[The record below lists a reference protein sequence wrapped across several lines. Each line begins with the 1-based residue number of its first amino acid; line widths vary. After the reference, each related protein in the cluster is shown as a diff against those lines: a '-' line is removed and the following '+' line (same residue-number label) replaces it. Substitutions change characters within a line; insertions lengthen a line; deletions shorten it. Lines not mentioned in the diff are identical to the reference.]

1 MREIAADFLTTE
13 ERNRLWD
20 ALKEAADNCN
30 SVRLF
35 LGLAP
40 PTAPAERL
48 DVAAKSLND
57 ARAIIDA
64 AKEREKNRE
73 DWQ

>member
-30 SVRLF
+30 AVRLC
-35 LGLAP
+35 LGLAH
-40 PTAPAERL
+40 PTASAERL

-57 ARAIIDA
+57 ARAIIDV
-64 AKEREKNRE
+64 AKKREKNWEGR
-73 DWQ
+73 Q